1 MAVGIVPFSGT
12 DLPEPAK
19 GAKEI
24 VVAVILCME

>member
-12 DLPEPAK
+12 GFPEPSK
-19 GAKEI
+19 GAKDI